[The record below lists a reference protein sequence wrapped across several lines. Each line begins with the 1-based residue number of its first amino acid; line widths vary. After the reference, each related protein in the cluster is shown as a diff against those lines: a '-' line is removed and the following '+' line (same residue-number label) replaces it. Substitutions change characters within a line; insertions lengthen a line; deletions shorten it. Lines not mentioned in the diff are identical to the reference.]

1 MSRIVIKVAA
11 SDLEDVLSNLV
22 KDENFSNQAE
32 YTLEVGIKDIKENY
46 QYLINSLKI
55 KDWDFLK
62 EEGEEEKGEVYNKEE
77 LKLNKPEL
85 EDIYE
90 YFIKDENFRNK
101 NLNGIDRL
109 NYLVEIIYQLKKKS
123 PKFRFTLN
131 NLFDIKTNVIIKPNF
146 RTKTIIEN
154 KYGEIDFKTALND
167 LIDRIYNK
175 WGELER
181 ELESNIGYNSA
192 NLVLFLLS

>member
-46 QYLINSLKI
+46 QYLINSPKI

-62 EEGEEEKGEVYNKEE
+62 EEKDEEVYNKEK
-77 LKLNKPEL
+77 LNLNKPEL

-90 YFIKDENFRNK
+90 YFVKDENFRNE
-101 NLNGIDRL
+101 NLDGINRL

-131 NLFDIKTNVIIKPNF
+131 NLFDIKTNVVIKLD
-146 RTKTIIEN
+146 TKTKIIIDN
-154 KYGEIDFKTALND
+154 KYEGVDFKTALID
-167 LIDRIYNK
+167 LINRTNDK
-175 WGELER
+175 WNELE
-181 ELESNIGYNSA
+181 LNMGYDSA
-192 NLVLFLLS
+192 SLVIFILS

>member
-46 QYLINSLKI
+46 QYLINSPKI

-62 EEGEEEKGEVYNKEE
+62 EEKGEEVYNKEE
-77 LKLNKPEL
+77 LKFDKPEL

-90 YFIKDENFRNK
+90 YFIKDENFRNE
-101 NLNGIDRL
+101 NLDGINRL

-131 NLFDIKTNVIIKPNF
+131 NLFDIKTNVVIKLD
-146 RTKTIIEN
+146 TKTKIIIDN
-154 KYGEIDFKTALND
+154 KYEGVDFKTALID
-167 LIDRIYNK
+167 LINRTNDK
-175 WGELER
+175 WNELE
-181 ELESNIGYNSA
+181 LNMGYDSA
-192 NLVLFLLS
+192 SLVIFILS

>member
-46 QYLINSLKI
+46 QYLINSSKI

-62 EEGEEEKGEVYNKEE
+62 EEKCEEVYNKEK

-90 YFIKDENFRNK
+90 YFVKDENFRNE
-101 NLNGIDRL
+101 NLDGINRL

-131 NLFDIKTNVIIKPNF
+131 NLFDIKTNIVIKPNTS
-146 RTKTIIEN
+146 TKIIIDN
-154 KYGEIDFKTALND
+154 KYEGVDFKTALID
-167 LIDRIYNK
+167 LINRTNNK
-175 WGELER
+175 WNELE
-181 ELESNIGYNSA
+181 LNMGHDSA
-192 NLVLFLLS
+192 SLVVFMLF

>member
-46 QYLINSLKI
+46 QYLINSPKI

-62 EEGEEEKGEVYNKEE
+62 EEKCEEVYNKEK

-90 YFIKDENFRNK
+90 YFVKDENFRNE
-101 NLNGIDRL
+101 NLDGINRL

-131 NLFDIKTNVIIKPNF
+131 NLFDIKTNIVIKPNTS
-146 RTKTIIEN
+146 TKIIIDN
-154 KYGEIDFKTALND
+154 KYEGVDFKTALID
-167 LIDRIYNK
+167 LINRTNNK
-175 WGELER
+175 WNELE
-181 ELESNIGYNSA
+181 LNMGHDSA
-192 NLVLFLLS
+192 SLVVFMLF

>member
-46 QYLINSLKI
+46 QYLINSPKI

-62 EEGEEEKGEVYNKEE
+62 EEKGEEVYNKEK

-90 YFIKDENFRNK
+90 YFIKDENFRNE
-101 NLNGIDRL
+101 NLDGINRL

-131 NLFDIKTNVIIKPNF
+131 NLFDIKTNVVIKPNTS
-146 RTKTIIEN
+146 TKIIINN
-154 KYGEIDFKTALND
+154 KYEGVDFKTALID
-167 LIDRIYNK
+167 LINRTNNK
-175 WGELER
+175 WNELE
-181 ELESNIGYNSA
+181 LNMGHDSA
-192 NLVLFLLS
+192 SLVVFMLF

>member
-46 QYLINSLKI
+46 QYLINSPKI

-62 EEGEEEKGEVYNKEE
+62 EEKDEEVYNKEE
-77 LKLNKPEL
+77 LKFNKPEL

-90 YFIKDENFRNK
+90 YFIKDENFRNE
-101 NLNGIDRL
+101 NLDGINRL

-131 NLFDIKTNVIIKPNF
+131 NLFDIKTNVVIKLDTRIKII
-146 RTKTIIEN
+146 IDN
-154 KYGEIDFKTALND
+154 KYEGVDFKTALID
-167 LIDRIYNK
+167 LINRINDK
-175 WGELER
+175 WNELE
-181 ELESNIGYNSA
+181 LNMGYDSA
-192 NLVLFLLS
+192 SLVIFILS

>member
-46 QYLINSLKI
+46 QYLINSPKI

-62 EEGEEEKGEVYNKEE
+62 EEKGEEAYNKEK

-90 YFIKDENFRNK
+90 YFVKDENFRNE
-101 NLNGIDRL
+101 NLDGINRL

-131 NLFDIKTNVIIKPNF
+131 NLFDIKTNIIIKLNT
-146 RTKTIIEN
+146 RTKTIIDD
-154 KYGEIDFKTALND
+154 KYEGIDFKTALID
-167 LIDRIYNK
+167 LIIRINNK
-175 WGELER
+175 WNELE
-181 ELESNIGYNSA
+181 LNMGYNSA
-192 NLVLFLLS
+192 SLVVFMLS